1 MDPLLNGK
9 EHSMK
14 NLIYINIFDNQEVYN
29 LHKILKSIIYILII
43 EELKLPKNRFYDDFK
58 KDAKRYFKLYKE
70 KKSQNEI
77 FSK

>member
-9 EHSMK
+9 EHSKK

-43 EELKLPKNRFYDDFK
+43 EELKLPKSRFYDDLK
-58 KDAKRYFKLYKE
+58 KEAQIYFKLYKE
-70 KKSQNEI
+70 KKVTKWYI
-77 FSK
+77 F

>member
-1 MDPLLNGK
+1 M
-9 EHSMK
+9 H
-14 NLIYINIFDNQEVYN
+14 N
-29 LHKILKSIIYILII
+29 LHEILRNIIYILII

>member
-43 EELKLPKNRFYDDFK
+43 EELKLPKSRFYDDFK
-58 KDAKRYFKLYKE
+58 KEAKRYFELYK
-70 KKSQNEI
+70 KK
-77 FSK
+77 KVTK

>member
-14 NLIYINIFDNQEVYN
+14 NLIYINIFDNQEMHN

-43 EELKLPKNRFYDDFK
+43 EELKLPKSRFYDDLK
-58 KDAKRYFKLYKE
+58 KEAQIYFKLL
-70 KKSQNEI
+70 N
-77 FSK
+77 FRT

>member
-43 EELKLPKNRFYDDFK
+43 EELKLPKSRFYDDLK
-58 KDAKRYFKLYKE
+58 KEAQIYFKL
-70 KKSQNEI
+70 
-77 FSK
+77 